1 MKDIRARLQEGDPL
15 LHDAELSESESRR
28 LREHILAA
36 QPAPKVSYSAL
47 MFPVAAMLLVMAVGS
62 GWWVRSSVPETAPEF
77 TQGRTRQL
85 QFSTPGGTRIL
96 WTFNDDLELR

>member
-1 MKDIRARLQEGDPL
+1 MKDLRSRLTEGDPL
-15 LHDAELSESESRR
+15 LHEAELSESESQR
-28 LREHILAA
+28 LRAHVLAA
-36 QPAPKVSYSAL
+36 KPPSKVSYSTL

-62 GWWVRSSVPETAPEF
+62 GWWVRTSIPEAAPES